1 MNRERRKPVLSR
13 LGAHPIVF
21 FLLLSL
27 AVHFVGLGIA
37 RLRQS
42 RSAAVSTPSLRV
54 EVFEIPDPGEEGR
67 EEAAALPP
75 PAPPAEEAPPAPP
88 AAALPPPPAAPPA
101 PPRKEE
107 TAPLPEAPPA
117 PALPPPTREEALQA
131 YACCLAEA
139 IERAVTFPPL
149 ASQMDL
155 EGSVVVSFTLDR
167 SGALRECYIPAGG
180 ESFFSA
186 FNLEALRAVRA
197 ASFTFSSF
205 PEGIDEESLTFR
217 LPVSFVPSRPG
228 K

>member
-1 MNRERRKPVLSR
+1 M
-13 LGAHPIVF
+13 
-21 FLLLSL
+21 
-27 AVHFVGLGIA
+27 GIA

-42 RSAAVSTPSLRV
+42 RIAAVPTPSLRV

-88 AAALPPPPAAPPA
+88 AAALPPPPAEAAPPA
-101 PPRKEE
+101 PPREEE
-107 TAPLPEAPPA
+107 TAPLPEAPPE

-139 IERAVTFPPL
+139 VERAVTFPPL

-155 EGSVVVSFTLDR
+155 EGSVIVSFTLDR

-197 ASFTFSSF
+197 ASFAFSSF
-205 PEGIDEESLTFR
+205 PEGIEEESLSFR